1 MSGVE
6 IRFPYQD
13 PTLSVEQRVSDLL
26 SRMTLEDKA
35 GLFFHQ
41 IITVDD
47 PTKANA
53 AFGIPAI
60 GSMIARRRM
69 NHFNVFGAAATGRAF
84 AQWHNAVQRIAA
96 ELPLGIPVSLS
107 SDPRHSFTDN
117 PGTAMMAGPFSQW
130 PEPLGLA
137 AIGSAE
143 LVEAFADMAR
153 REYIAVGLRASL
165 HPQID
170 LATEPRW
177 SRVGGTF
184 GEDADLTSRMVVAYI
199 RGFQGAELGPESVAT
214 MVKHFPGGGP
224 QKDGHDP
231 HFAYGREQVY
241 PGGQFE
247 YHLRPFKAA
256 VDAGAAQVMP
266 YYGMPVDTDYEEVGF
281 GFNRA
286 IITGILRE
294 RLGFDGV
301 VCTDWGLLTDVHILG
316 TPMPARAWG
325 VEHLDRE
332 SRMLKVLDA
341 GADQFGG
348 ELCTDLLI
356 GLVQGERVDE
366 SRLDVSV
373 RRLLAQKFRLGL
385 FDNPYVDEAAADA
398 IVGNAEYRAAGLAAQ
413 RDSITLLT
421 NGAKD
426 AGQTLPLARGQK
438 IYAEG
443 VDPTLLSGFATVVA
457 TPADADVAIL
467 RLKAPFAPGG
477 TGFESF
483 FHNGSLAFTPEET
496 EHVVSI
502 ARTVPTVIDI
512 YLDRA
517 AIVTDFVEEAAAIIA
532 NFGAGDEALLSVLFG
547 DAEPKGSMPFDLPRS
562 MDAVEHSR
570 EDVAFDTK
578 DPVFRFGHGLRY
590 SNRTT
595 EG

>member
-13 PTLSVEQRVSDLL
+13 PTLSIEQRVSDLL

-47 PTKANA
+47 PKKANA

-69 NHFNVFGAAATGRAF
+69 NHFNVFGAAATGREF

-184 GEDADLTSRMVVAYI
+184 GEDADLTSHMVVAYI

-241 PGGQFE
+241 PGEQFE

-266 YYGMPVDTDYEEVGF
+266 YYGMPVDTEYEEVGF

-301 VCTDWGLLTDVHILG
+301 VCTDWGLLTDVSILG

-325 VEHLDRE
+325 VEELDRE
-332 SRMLKVLDA
+332 SRMLKVLEA

-348 ELCTDLLI
+348 ELCTEVLI
-356 GLVQGERVDE
+356 GLVQGERIDE

-385 FDNPYVDEAAADA
+385 FDNPYVDEAAAHA

-421 NGAKD
+421 NVATD
-426 AGQTLPLARGQK
+426 AGQTLPLARGHK
-438 IYAEG
+438 VYAEG
-443 VDPTLLSGFATVVA
+443 VDPALLSGYATVVA
-457 TPADADVAIL
+457 TPAEADVAIL

-483 FHNGSLAFTPEET
+483 FHNGSLAFTSEET

-502 ARTVPTVIDI
+502 AQAVPTVIDI
-512 YLDRA
+512 YLDRP
-517 AIVTDFVEEAAAIIA
+517 AIVTDFVDEAAAIVA
-532 NFGAGDEALLSVLFG
+532 NFGAGDEALLAVLFG
-547 DAEPKGSMPFDLPRS
+547 DAEPKGSLPFDLPRS
-562 MDAVEHSR
+562 MDAVEQSR

-578 DPVFRFGHGLRY
+578 DPVFKFGHGLGY
-590 SNRTT
+590 SKGTT
-595 EG
+595 EE